1 MPDVD
6 NLFKIKID
14 SLAIIM
20 THYRLPNDGRV
31 LMSSKIIAKLHI
43 FSEVYHNY
51 TDLMRHSFGCPEA
64 HALLRMHTSFLFRAD
79 FRDRNIMHIQT

>member
-6 NLFKIKID
+6 NLLKIKID

-20 THYRLPNDGRV
+20 TDHYRLPNDGRV

-64 HALLRMHTSFLFRAD
+64 HAHAHIFSFSC
-79 FRDRNIMHIQT
+79 